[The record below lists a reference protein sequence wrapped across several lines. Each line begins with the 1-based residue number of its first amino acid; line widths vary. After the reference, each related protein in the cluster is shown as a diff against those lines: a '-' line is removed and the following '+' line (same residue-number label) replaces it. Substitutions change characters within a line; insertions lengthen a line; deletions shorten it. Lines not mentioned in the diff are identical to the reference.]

1 VEAKVAKQFS
11 FHAAHR
17 LPNHDG
23 QCRRLHGHTYVL
35 EIAVIGPVK
44 QDGGSDEGM
53 VLDFTVLKDIYKM
66 EIEPQVEHQYLNE
79 SLKGPIAGGTY
90 PFWSAADASE
100 PLTTCECLAS
110 WIWGVVSTRIRDLDS
125 RPPSSQPEMKV
136 KIKLWETP
144 TSFAV
149 IG

>member
-1 VEAKVAKQFS
+1 MQAKVAKQFT

-23 QCRRLHGHTYVL
+23 QCRRLHGHSYVL
-35 EIAVIGPVK
+35 EVAVIGDVK
-44 QDGGSDEGM
+44 LGKGTLPDEGM

-66 EIEPQVEHQYLNE
+66 EIEPFVEHQTLTETLANPSSGFE
-79 SLKGPIAGGTY
+79 TY
-90 PFWSAADASE
+90 CTDE
-100 PLTTCECLAS
+100 DDKRIPLTTCECLAR
-110 WIWGVVSTRIRDLDS
+110 WMHKVVTHRLRDVNPDL
-125 RPPSSQPEMKV
+125 KV

-149 IG
+149 VG